1 MASEGASG
9 RGEAALADA
18 AEELQGADVDAQT
31 GLARTFVSQSIG
43 ALVALDAHVGGHPLD
58 ANMPVFERVVVELA
72 DRVDQRTVGPGLVVL
87 GDRYRDA
94 CALSVSE

>member
-1 MASEGASG
+1 MRSSWLASEGARG

-31 GLARTFVSQSIG
+31 GLARTLVGQSIC

-58 ANMPVFERVVVELA
+58 THMSVFERVVVELS
-72 DRVDQRTVGPGLVVL
+72 DRVDQRTVGPGLNC
-87 GDRYRDA
+87 GA
-94 CALSVSE
+94 C